1 MRGVRL
7 YGCICCVVGLTL
19 FLPESFPQS
28 PAAPALSL
36 DAAASNHPIDP
47 NIYGIASFGLDPQ
60 FAADVRM
67 PNVRWGGDT
76 TTRYNWLVD
85 SSNMGLDWYFLGG
98 CSNVALIGFRN
109 CNQPD
114 PIPGYSVDQMISTYG
129 AAGARALVTIP
140 IIPYVNR
147 SSSYS
152 CSFPVSEYGPQQR
165 IDPFDHPDGESCG
178 NGVSVVGGRLTDND
192 IYANH
197 VDNTPSLE
205 QGWLEHLIATF
216 GTAANG
222 GVPYYQL
229 DNEPYGWFNTH
240 RDVMPDGAT
249 YPQIAALGEEYAAM
263 IKQSDPSAKV
273 FGPSDFSGPGWIGN
287 PHQQNGLYAGQYY
300 LQQMAAYQQSH
311 GQRILDYFDEHY
323 YASSFDDTSELASTR
338 TLWDPA
344 YLGLSGSPFSA
355 PIELIPRFHRW
366 IQQFYPGTKLSIS
379 EYGFSKGRNWLV
391 DALTEADV
399 LGIFGREGVDFAN
412 LWTIPMPPAPVL
424 TVFRIFRNYDG
435 QGGEFGNISVQSN
448 SSDQGRLSIYGAL
461 RSTDHA
467 LTIVVINKTRQPIGT
482 ALSLANFSAQFASV
496 YSFSGANLSNILRGG
511 DVGVV
516 ANQIDY
522 EFPAYSA
529 TLFVI
534 PESGELAATRTTLA
548 ASSLKPRAGQAV
560 TFSASV
566 ALSSGAGTPTGTME
580 FVNDQTV
587 LATVPVS
594 GGAASFATA
603 ALSSGT
609 HTVTAMY
616 SGDANY
622 DGSSSAPVQITVTPT
637 RDYSLALSESS
648 LQIKN
653 GASATIIVTVT
664 PHDGFAAPVAF
675 GCTGLPTGSACSFDP
690 TSVTPHGA
698 SVTTTMTVTI
708 GTGASGATGAR
719 PNMLILNPLW
729 LWIGVLMSLLLL
741 AAKWRAKR
749 SSRVARAFRL
759 AALAGG
765 CSLLFGCAFGGL
777 SPIPQTSSQAQ
788 NRNGYV
794 VSVNAGGINV
804 PSHSQ
809 EFRLTITK

>member
-7 YGCICCVVGLTL
+7 YVCICCVVGLTL
-19 FLPESFPQS
+19 FLPVSFPQS
-28 PAAPALSL
+28 PAAPTLSV
-36 DAAASNHPIDP
+36 DAAANNHPIDP

-60 FAADVRM
+60 FAADIRV

-98 CSNVALIGFRN
+98 CSNAGLVGFRD
-109 CNQPD
+109 CNQSD

-165 IDPFDHPDGESCG
+165 IDPVDHPDGESCG
-178 NGVSVVGGRLTDND
+178 NGISLVGGRLTDSD
-192 IYANH
+192 VYSNH

-216 GTAANG
+216 RTAANG

-263 IKQSDPSAKV
+263 IKQSDSSAKV
-273 FGPSDFSGPGWIGN
+273 FGPSDFSGQGWIGN
-287 PHQQNGLYAGQYY
+287 PRQQNGLYAGQYY
-300 LQQMAAYQQSH
+300 LQQMAAYQQNH
-311 GQRILDYFDEHY
+311 GQRVLDYFDEHY
-323 YASSFDDTSELASTR
+323 YAASFDDASELASTR
-338 TLWDPA
+338 TLWDPT
-344 YLGLSGSPFSA
+344 YLGLNGSPFNA

-379 EYGFSKGRNWLV
+379 EYGFSKGRNSLV

-412 LWTIPMPPAPVL
+412 LWTIPGPPPPVL
-424 TVFRIFRNYDG
+424 TIFRIFRNYDG
-435 QGGEFGNISVQSN
+435 QGGEFGNISVQS
-448 SSDQGRLSIYGAL
+448 SSSNQGQLSTYGAL
-461 RSTDHA
+461 RSSDHA
-467 LTIVVINKTRQPIGT
+467 LTVLVINKTTAPIGT
-482 ALSLANFSAQFASV
+482 VLSLANFSAQFASV
-496 YSFSGANLSNILRGG
+496 YSFSGANLSNVLRDD

-534 PESGELAATRTTLA
+534 PESGALVATRTTLA
-548 ASSLKPRAGQAV
+548 ASSLKPEAGQTV
-560 TFSASV
+560 KFSASV
-566 ALSSGAGTPTGTME
+566 ALASGAGTPTGTME

-587 LATVPVS
+587 LAIVPVS
-594 GGAASFATA
+594 SGAASFATA
-603 ALSSGT
+603 ALSSGP
-609 HTVTAMY
+609 HAVTAMY

-622 DGSSSAPVQITVTPT
+622 DASSSSPLEITVTPA

-648 LQIKN
+648 LQVKK

-664 PHDGFAAPVAF
+664 PNDGFAAPVAF
-675 GCTGLPTGSACSFDP
+675 GCTGLPAGSACSFDP
-690 TSVTPHGA
+690 STVTPRGA
-698 SVTTTMTVTI
+698 PVTTTMTIAI
-708 GTGASGATGAR
+708 GTGTSAAIAAR
-719 PNMLILNPLW
+719 PSARILNPLS
-729 LWIGVLMSLLLL
+729 LWISLLMGLLLL
-741 AAKWRAKR
+741 AAKKRGKR
-749 SSRVARAFRL
+749 SSRVTRTFRL

-765 CSLLFGCAFGGL
+765 CSLLFGCAFGGI
-777 SPIPQTSSQAQ
+777 SSMPQTSSQAQ
-788 NRNGYV
+788 KRNGYV

-809 EFRLTITK
+809 QFTLTITK